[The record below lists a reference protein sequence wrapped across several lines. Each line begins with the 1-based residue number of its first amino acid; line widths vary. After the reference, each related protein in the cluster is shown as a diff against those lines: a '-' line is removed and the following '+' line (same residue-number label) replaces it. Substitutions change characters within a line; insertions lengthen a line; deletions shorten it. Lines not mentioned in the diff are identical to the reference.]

1 MSIQYPRLNRGG
13 VNPVGA
19 TRNHIYR
26 DPPKSITTRKYEP
39 VNVAD
44 VMFMAQADNPNGDP
58 TRINEAIKVY
68 ARGKNPMVEVDYGA
82 GQGVKNPYR
91 IEVVRPPLMPIETL
105 QPISAPRIHQNY
117 TITSNPGI
125 APISVGDKIDHNAI
139 KNITATDKANG
150 VVRVNPSQTYWQ
162 WYDNLGQDSVQS
174 KRITLQGSIRP
185 TASYSLELT
194 RGMTQLRPNAVGEV
208 NTYSV
213 NSGIVLSGG
222 DNRPQNIT
230 LNAIKDVNQMG
241 AAANLSFGDIAGLQ
255 SQSTVSLNA
264 IKDINAIGIG
274 SNPNFTNIVIVDP
287 KTNASL
293 DVNSTIQ
300 EKNYIALNAALGKP
314 LHLDTGTGQQIVL
327 KDYKYTPVTSNIGN
341 SQLVIQVAQP
351 DVQLERNTPLFAAT
365 TNVGL
370 PGYNED
376 LARATQGQ
384 QQLDRMANFG
394 SWEDRV
400 SRPIY
405 SRQDMPL
412 NSTMAGEKREKIFVK

>member
-26 DPPKSITTRKYEP
+26 DPPKSITTRKYNP

-44 VMFMAQADNPNGDP
+44 VMYMAQADNPNGDP
-58 TRINEAIKVY
+58 TRFNEAIKVY
-68 ARGKNPMVEVDYGA
+68 ARGKNPMVEIDYGA
-82 GQGVKNPYR
+82 GQGAKNPYR

-139 KNITATDKANG
+139 KNITATDKSNG

-185 TASYSLELT
+185 TASYNLELT
-194 RGMTQLRPNAVGEV
+194 RGMTELRPNAVGEV

-213 NSGIVLSGG
+213 NSSIVLSGG
-222 DNRPQNIT
+222 DNRPQ
-230 LNAIKDVNQMG
+230 
-241 AAANLSFGDIAGLQ
+241 S
-255 SQSTVSLNA
+255 VSLNA

-274 SNPNFTNIVIVDP
+274 SNPNFTNIVVIDP

-300 EKNYIALNAALGKP
+300 EKNYIAINAAMGKP

-400 SRPIY
+400 SRPIF
-405 SRQDMPL
+405 SRQDVPL
-412 NSTMAGEKREKIFVK
+412 NSTMAGDKREKIFVK

>member
-1 MSIQYPRLNRGG
+1 
-13 VNPVGA
+13 
-19 TRNHIYR
+19 
-26 DPPKSITTRKYEP
+26 
-39 VNVAD
+39 
-44 VMFMAQADNPNGDP
+44 
-58 TRINEAIKVY
+58 
-68 ARGKNPMVEVDYGA
+68 
-82 GQGVKNPYR
+82 
-91 IEVVRPPLMPIETL
+91 MPIETL

-139 KNITATDKANG
+139 KNITATDKSNG

-185 TASYSLELT
+185 TASYNLELT

-222 DNRPQNIT
+222 DNRPQ
-230 LNAIKDVNQMG
+230 
-241 AAANLSFGDIAGLQ
+241 S
-255 SQSTVSLNA
+255 VSLNA

-274 SNPNFTNIVIVDP
+274 SNPNFTNIVVIDP

-300 EKNYIALNAALGKP
+300 EKNYIAVSAAMGKP

-370 PGYNED
+370 PGYNEN

-384 QQLDRMANFG
+384 QQLDRMSNFG

-412 NSTMAGEKREKIFVK
+412 NSTMAGDKREKIFVK

>member
-26 DPPKSITTRKYEP
+26 DPPKSITTRKYNP

-44 VMFMAQADNPNGDP
+44 VMYMVQADNPNGDP

-139 KNITATDKANG
+139 KNITATDKSNG

-185 TASYSLELT
+185 TASYNLELT

-222 DNRPQNIT
+222 DNRPQ
-230 LNAIKDVNQMG
+230 
-241 AAANLSFGDIAGLQ
+241 S
-255 SQSTVSLNA
+255 VSLNA
-264 IKDINAIGIG
+264 IKDMNAIGIG
-274 SNPNFTNIVIVDP
+274 SNPNFTNIVVIDP

-300 EKNYIALNAALGKP
+300 EKNYIAINAAMGKP

-370 PGYNED
+370 PGYNEN

-400 SRPIY
+400 SRPIF
-405 SRQDMPL
+405 SRQDVPL
-412 NSTMAGEKREKIFVK
+412 NSTMAGDKREKIFVK